1 MALHGKRPSSG
12 GSGGGIAKETIIG
25 LLAVLWGGY
34 NLLIQ
39 TGVINVNLM
48 SAVST
53 NTIQVIGNIIL
64 ILAGFLLWIT
74 AYKLWRYRFH
84 TRGLF

>member
-1 MALHGKRPSSG
+1 MALHGKKPSSG
-12 GSGGGIAKETIIG
+12 GAGVAKETIIG
-25 LLAVLWGGY
+25 LLAIVWGGY
-34 NLLIQ
+34 NLLTKLNVIPQYVDTSGIQ
-39 TGVINVNLM
+39 IV
-48 SAVST
+48 
-53 NTIQVIGNIIL
+53 GNIIL